1 MTKKDYYDFREE
13 DNTRQ
18 VKLVLLLREAFKKWK
33 IILLAGIVLGM
44 LFGGYKILSI
54 RMNKASMIEDYEAY
68 RDKLNAYKQSQEDYR
83 QTVAELQ
90 KSIADKKDYYSNSAL
105 MKLNPYSMAVCSVN
119 LNISST
125 DKVKLTDAQINTI
138 RASISNEILLGDTII
153 NAAKK
158 AGISTEDFRDLTTTT
173 TSSGNS
179 IVRVVVRGETIE
191 EASQR
196 MDYILEG
203 VEAKHKLF
211 TKNVG
216 EFVCTPYNLS
226 ATMVPD
232 DTIAKAQDKFTE
244 SLTKL
249 ETAAYTA
256 QNQSSQLSK
265 PDSVPEYSKKY
276 MLKNGIKMGIVG
288 FAGGIILAVVALIA
302 LAIAKGTI
310 FTSDE
315 IDGEFGLVNLA
326 DLQGRDLNAETGR
339 MDYILAQLENALGK
353 GAVIGLTGQA
363 EEKNRAALL
372 EALSRRSRETG
383 SSFKFEMIGNL
394 LTDASALRRLKDLG
408 GVILVEQIGSS
419 DYMDARR
426 EIAVLAGSSSNIL
439 GTVYF

>member
-226 ATMVPD
+226 TTMVPD

-383 SSFKFEMIGNL
+383 SSFTFEMIGNL

>member
-226 ATMVPD
+226 TTMVPD

-276 MLKNGIKMGIVG
+276 MLGNGIKMGIVG

-383 SSFKFEMIGNL
+383 SSFTFEMIGNL

>member
-226 ATMVPD
+226 TTMVPD

-256 QNQSSQLSK
+256 QNQSAQLSK

-276 MLKNGIKMGIVG
+276 MLGNGIKMGIVG

-383 SSFKFEMIGNL
+383 SSFTFEMIGNL

-408 GVILVEQIGSS
+408 GVILVEQIGIS
-419 DYMDARR
+419 DYMDVRR

>member
-256 QNQSSQLSK
+256 QNQSAQLSK

-276 MLKNGIKMGIVG
+276 MLGNGIKMGIVG

-383 SSFKFEMIGNL
+383 SSFTFEMIGNL